1 NPTLAP
7 LRDAAPDE
15 MGVAVARQENEL
27 EEHHGGVP
35 DRRRSTEQGQQ
46 ELGDERLN
54 PEKQERAEE
63 ERRSIERHNGS
74 TETAASVGAMAR
86 GVLSRGVVG
95 PDKLGHVTPRL
106 RNCTSRNSSRADL
119 TPGKVEHSERC
130 PGQTVTLRII
140 FSGGG
145 SPHCE
150 AKPSSAGR
158 RL

>member
-1 NPTLAP
+1 
-7 LRDAAPDE
+7 
-15 MGVAVARQENEL
+15 
-27 EEHHGGVP
+27 
-35 DRRRSTEQGQQ
+35 
-46 ELGDERLN
+46 
-54 PEKQERAEE
+54 
-63 ERRSIERHNGS
+63 
-74 TETAASVGAMAR
+74 SVGAMAR

-158 RL
+158 RLPPLSALSRSLSDQCSCTVPQGSVQ